1 MHRKNF
7 LAEWLAILLW
17 SFLSFWSHCP
27 AADPCKSGLDTGKKP
42 GPYSAVVA
50 TGPQRGQSY
59 CYICETGERPAFI
72 VFARGLSEPLGKLV
86 RALDKARTDYK
97 KADLRGWVTFLA
109 DDPAAFEA
117 EVVKWGKKHAISNV
131 PLAVFSD
138 GTGPPS
144 YRIARD
150 ADVTVILFVK
160 QKVVA
165 NFAFRAG
172 ELTDA
177 KAAAVLKE
185 LLRIVGG
192 K

>member
-1 MHRKNF
+1 MSF
-7 LAEWLAILLW
+7 VSFVVDASAAE
-17 SFLSFWSHCP
+17 
-27 AADPCKSGLDTGKKP
+27 PCRSGLEAGKKP

-59 CYICETGERPAFI
+59 CYICETGERPAFV
-72 VFARGLSEPLGKLV
+72 VFARSLSEPLGKLV
-86 RALDKARTDYK
+86 RQLDKARAAHK

-109 DDPAAFEA
+109 EDPAAMDTQ
-117 EVVKWGKKHAISNV
+117 VVKWAKKYAV
-131 PLAVFSD
+131 GTLPLAVFSD
-138 GTGPPS
+138 ATGPPS
-144 YRIARD
+144 YRLAAD

-177 KAAAVLKE
+177 RAAEVLKA
-185 LLRIVGG
+185 LPKILGG
-192 K
+192 KKD